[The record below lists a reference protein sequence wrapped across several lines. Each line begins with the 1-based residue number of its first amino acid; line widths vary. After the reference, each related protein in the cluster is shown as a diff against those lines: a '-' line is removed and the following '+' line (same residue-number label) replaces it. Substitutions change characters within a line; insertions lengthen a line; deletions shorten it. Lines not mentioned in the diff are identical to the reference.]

1 MTMTTSVDSWENLP
15 AGEWLETDEHGTHW
29 YLDHEGR
36 HWYSDEHGYHVYQS
50 KEQEASN
57 ASTDEPVDE
66 DQKEPASTAQMVHVN
81 NERKPRAKIFVALAV
96 ILIIGS
102 ILGYLA
108 YSNATEPTFYDE
120 VYWTDSGRA
129 FVFETDQMN
138 IVFPNN
144 GDDCEEWS
152 DEFQTFAPENDL
164 CVAVMQITDYT
175 AQFQGGDVY
184 DVCYKGI
191 GAAETCLEIHVLDAG
206 VVVKDDQDVCRI
218 FLNNIEP
225 SSLDRQSPH
234 VYSQAI
240 LNGRIRFDIDDAW
253 TAQFLLKSTAVYD
266 QAKGIDCLFEQF
278 EYEGPRVVFD
288 LVNGNVGEAMNDTLA
303 TATVVTEQYSVDY
316 QDIELYVF
324 TESGEHKCELVEMV
338 LEDDAWVEGLASGS
352 TCTGQLY
359 NTDTYNTE
367 MLAEITSGDQLVFKE
382 NNHQICNGP
391 CEVTLEIRHLGEVM
405 RAWSAVQLE

>member
-1 MTMTTSVDSWENLP
+1 MTYSVDSWENLP
-15 AGEWLETDEHGTHW
+15 EGEWLETDEHGTHW

-50 KEQEASN
+50 EEQEASN
-57 ASTDEPVDE
+57 DSEHEPVNE
-66 DQKEPASTAQMVHVN
+66 DQNKPASTAEMVHVN
-81 NERKPRAKIFVALAV
+81 NERKPRAKVLVALAV
-96 ILIIGS
+96 VLMIGS

-129 FVFETDQMN
+129 FVFETNQMN

-144 GDDCEEWS
+144 GDGCEEWS
-152 DEFQTFAPENDL
+152 DEFQTFAPEEDL
-164 CVAVMQITDYT
+164 CVAVMQINDYT
-175 AQFQGGDVY
+175 AEFQGGDAY
-184 DVCYKGI
+184 DVCYQGI

-225 SSLDRQSPH
+225 SNIDRQSPH
-234 VYSQAI
+234 AYSQVI
-240 LNGRIRFDIDDAW
+240 LNGNIRFDIDDAW
-253 TAQFLLKSTAVYD
+253 TAQFLLKSRAVYD
-266 QAKGIDCLFEQF
+266 QADAIDCFFEQF

-303 TATVVTEQYSVDY
+303 TATVVADQYSVDY

-338 LEDDAWVEGLASGS
+338 LEDDAWVEGSASGS

-367 MLAEITSGDQLVFKE
+367 TLPEITSGDQLVFKE
-382 NNHQICNGP
+382 NDHQICNGP

-405 RAWSAVQLE
+405 RAWSGVQLE